1 MITDDGSSLAPLL
14 AKSIL
19 KKSWKPIILKFSGI
33 SSFINNRRKAFPKE
47 TSVIELST
55 SKEEEL
61 QSSFKSIVE
70 KYGEIGGFIHL
81 HPNLKNSSD
90 IKLEDGANFL
100 LKQVFLS
107 AKNLYPYL
115 NKSSKSGT
123 RHCFFLAVTRMDG
136 ELGMGSGKFCAV
148 SSGLAGLIKTASVEW
163 SDVFCRFVDFH
174 SEMKAEKVSDYIFQE
189 MNDSDLRLKEVGYRF
204 SEKSRIRRMTVLPK
218 KIRKINSGEKEKTL
232 TTKSVFLVSGG
243 GKGVTAECLV
253 KLTEEIPC
261 KFILLGRSP
270 LEDEPE
276 WAKSVSDDERLKQ
289 KAMNFIIENGEK
301 PTPIKVNQLVRKVES
316 GRAIMQNLERIKNA
330 GGEAEYVSVDVTD
343 EKKLKAAI
351 SPVIKKFGT
360 VTGLIHGAGVLA
372 DKLIE
377 KKTPE
382 DFDTVCST
390 KINGMD
396 ALFKSIDHEKLT
408 HLLIFSSAAGFYGNA
423 GQSDYAMANE
433 ALNRIALLFSQKHPD
448 CHVTSFNWG
457 PWEGGMVTP
466 ELKRF
471 FEERNVEVISVHD
484 GTRIFVEDVTSKRQS
499 NPIFL
504 IGNSMV
510 VPNKLEEKIG
520 ELKILSTINLR
531 NNPVFSDHV
540 IGESPVLPL
549 VHAMSWMSDVCEQRF
564 SGFKLSSCK
573 SFKVLNGIKFDKTK
587 TSQYFLELKEI
598 EEEKGI
604 YKEFEVN
611 VSSNYRKGNTKNN
624 QPRYHYSSIV
634 SLVQQSPK
642 SQFLEKT
649 DMSNTENK
657 PGSSFYEDG
666 TLFHGPKFQG
676 INKLLKINE
685 KGLVLECSL
694 EEISDSEQGQFA
706 SHTFNPFAVDL
717 GFQAMLVWSR
727 HYYQSGSLPLKINKF
742 EHFKSVPFKTKF
754 FVNMSINDNSATS
767 LNAEIDIHDEK
778 GLIFCRIS
786 GAETTLSKSLNKLFR
801 KK

>member
-1 MITDDGSSLAPLL
+1 MWNG
-14 AKSIL
+14 
-19 KKSWKPIILKFSGI
+19 
-33 SSFINNRRKAFPKE
+33 
-47 TSVIELST
+47 
-55 SKEEEL
+55 
-61 QSSFKSIVE
+61 Q
-70 KYGEIGGFIHL
+70 KYFV
-81 HPNLKNSSD
+81 
-90 IKLEDGANFL
+90 
-100 LKQVFLS
+100 VFLD
-107 AKNLYPYL
+107 LH
-115 NKSSKSGT
+115 T
-123 RHCFFLAVTRMDG
+123 
-136 ELGMGSGKFCAV
+136 E
-148 SSGLAGLIKTASVEW
+148 IKV
-163 SDVFCRFVDFH
+163 
-174 SEMKAEKVSDYIFQE
+174 EKVSDYILQE

-204 SEKSRIRRMTVLPK
+204 SGKSRIERMTVIPK
-218 KIRKINSGEKEKTL
+218 KILNLNSGKKEKTL
-232 TTKSVFLVSGG
+232 STKSVFLVSGG

-270 LEDEPE
+270 LEEEPE

-289 KAMNFIIENGEK
+289 KAMNFIIEKGEK
-301 PTPIKVNQLVRKVES
+301 PTPLKVNQLVRNVES
-316 GRAIMQNLERIKNA
+316 GRTILQNLERIKNA

-351 SPVIKKFGT
+351 SPVVKKFGN

-377 KKTPE
+377 KKTQE
-382 DFDTVCST
+382 DFDRVCST
-390 KINGMD
+390 KINGID
-396 ALFKSIDHEKLT
+396 ALLKSIDPDKLT

-433 ALNRIALLFSQKHPD
+433 ALNRIALVFSQKHPD

-499 NPIFL
+499 NPILL

-510 VPNKLEEKIG
+510 VPKKQEEKIG
-520 ELKILSTINLR
+520 QLKILSAINLE
-531 NNPVFSDHV
+531 NNPVFSDHM
-540 IGESPVLPL
+540 IGENPVLPV

-564 SGFKLSSCK
+564 SGFKLNSCK

-587 TSQYFLELKEI
+587 TAQYFVELKEI
-598 EEEKGI
+598 EQENTI
-604 YKEFEVN
+604 YKELEVK
-611 VSSNYRKGNTKNN
+611 VSSNFRQGNTKNN
-624 QPRYHYSSIV
+624 QPRFHYSSIV
-634 SLVQQSPK
+634 SLVQQSTK
-642 SQFLEKT
+642 SPFLEKI

-676 INKLLKINE
+676 INKLLNINE

-694 EEISDSEQGQFA
+694 EKISDSEQGQFA
-706 SHTFNPFAVDL
+706 SHSFNPFAVDL

-727 HYYQSGSLPLKINKF
+727 LYYQSGSLPLKINKF
-742 EHFKSVPFKTKF
+742 EHFKAVPFITKF
-754 FVNMSINDNSATS
+754 FVNISINDHSVTS
-767 LNAEIDIHDEK
+767 LKADLNIFDEK

-786 GAETTLSKSLNKLFR
+786 GAETTLSKSLNKLFH